1 MWQTVAALALVGLA
15 AFYVVWRIRRTFSA
29 RQGPACDCGCAGACS
44 LQTDIGR
51 APGDNKPGP
60 PSCGCC

>member
-15 AFYVVWRIRRTFSA
+15 AFYVVWRIRRTLSA
-29 RQGPACDCGCAGACS
+29 RRGPSCGCSGG

-51 APGDNKPGP
+51 APDNKPGP